1 MNNYLGT
8 KTHNYKKQKTCTSNL
23 HDEDADIE
31 DNTPGGDTNIFKF
44 TLFEPPSDPQN
55 TAGEGASMGIFE
67 FGPLIGGRQEVVGDE
82 SEMAGLVC
90 GVGEE
95 LGDVVGP
102 QLVLL

>member
-1 MNNYLGT
+1 MSSS
-8 KTHNYKKQKTCTSNL
+8 KQIHQILYEEPRRNQD
-23 HDEDADIE
+23 DEDADVE

-44 TLFEPPSDPQN
+44 TLFEPSIDPQD
-55 TAGEGASMGIFE
+55 TAGEGGYMGVFE

-95 LGDVVGP
+95 LGDIDGP
-102 QLVLL
+102 QLRLL